1 MVQAAANG
9 TSDCP
14 LPSEYQGQQRAGGGE
29 EDLTFSWLCLQVKP
43 LFYGALALS
52 NQ

>member
-9 TSDCP
+9 ASDGP
-14 LPSEYQGQQRAGGGE
+14 LPYEYHGQQRAGGGE
-29 EDLTFSWLCLQVKP
+29 KDLTFSWLCVQVKP
-43 LFYGALALS
+43 LFFGSLALD